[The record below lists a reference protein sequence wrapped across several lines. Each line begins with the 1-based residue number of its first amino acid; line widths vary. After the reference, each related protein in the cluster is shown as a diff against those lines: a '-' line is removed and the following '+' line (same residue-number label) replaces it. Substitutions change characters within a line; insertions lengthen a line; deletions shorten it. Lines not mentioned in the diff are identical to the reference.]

1 MKADIFVAGAGA
13 SGLACAGALARLGH
27 RVALAEARPA
37 LGGTLR
43 SLPGYLGSP
52 ACDRRLLAELER
64 GLGPIEVLLDTR
76 LRAIR
81 GGPGRFQLDLDGAGG
96 EARTVVLATGLERTS
111 VPEAHGLKAGPR
123 VLGLS
128 ALAELL
134 GRPETAIARLRGRRL
149 ALFLDGSAADS
160 RRQHAAAL
168 NLAIAARRD
177 FAAEVTWFGRDLRV
191 AGEGLDAR
199 YRVARDLGVTF
210 FKQGERPLKL
220 QDEGD
225 SFFVEAWLDGLP
237 VGVNLDLAAID
248 ERETPRGEAHLP
260 AGGQVD
266 PGSARPNIRLG
277 NRSPRPGIFLAGSL
291 RADLDLEG
299 CLGDGHAA
307 AAAVAAFLRQPA
319 EEARARVD
327 GQRCARCLTCVR
339 LCPHR
344 AIAIQP
350 DPAGIRLVAVPDPAA
365 CRGCGACAAACPA
378 LAITIPS
385 STDEAIYGR
394 LGVTA

>member
-1 MKADIFVAGAGA
+1 MKADILVTGGGA

-27 RVALAEARPA
+27 QVALAEAKST

-52 ACDRRLLAELER
+52 ADDRRLLAELE
-64 GLGPIEVLLDTR
+64 GDLSPVEVLPGTR
-76 LRAIR
+76 LRAVR
-81 GGPGRFQLDLDGAGG
+81 GGPGRFQLDLDGRPG
-96 EARTVVLATGLERTS
+96 EARAVVLAMGVERIP
-111 VPEAHGLKAGPR
+111 VPEAHGLKPGPR

-128 ALAELL
+128 MLAELL
-134 GRPETAIARLRGRRL
+134 GRPETAIARLRGRRIG
-149 ALFLDGSAADS
+149 LFLDGSAADS

-191 AGEGLDAR
+191 AGDGLDAR

-210 FKQGERPLKL
+210 FKQGAHPLKL
-220 QDEGD
+220 QDDGD
-225 SFFVEAWLDGLP
+225 SFFLEAGVDGLP
-237 VGVNLDLAAID
+237 VGVTLDLAAID
-248 ERETPRGEAHLP
+248 EREAPRGEGIDLGP
-260 AGGQVD
+260 ARANV
-266 PGSARPNIRLG
+266 RLG
-277 NRSPRPGIFLAGSL
+277 SRSPRPGIFLAGSL

-299 CLGDGHAA
+299 CLGDGRAA

-350 DPAGIRLVAVPDPAA
+350 DPAGILVVAVPDPAA
-365 CRGCGACAAACPA
+365 CRGCGVCAAACPA
-378 LAITIPS
+378 LAITIQS